1 MQTKKQ
7 EVLINDNDEPPPTS
21 KPQQLNL
28 NLIPTCNESS
38 CVESSHSL
46 PIQAE
51 FTKWY
56 DWKWQMRNRIRK
68 LDDLRKLFPSIKQ
81 IDGLEEASARFPM
94 AITPYYASL
103 IRKLDDTDPVF
114 RMVIPQLDELVDPS
128 FLREDPL
135 EEDSDSPIHGLVH
148 RYRDR
153 ALVTVTTMCA
163 SYCRHCTRKRVA
175 GQRETSLPLR
185 NLKHICE
192 YLASHPEIKD
202 IILSGGDP
210 LTLST
215 EYLKQIL
222 TAVRSVKSVEIV
234 RIGSR
239 TPVTLPMRITDE
251 LVNMLKQ
258 FHPLY
263 LNTHFNHPV
272 ELTPQA
278 FEACTKLVDAGIPVG
293 NQTVLLRG
301 VNDKPQTLETL
312 FRGLL
317 RMRVRPYYLF
327 QCDLVRGV
335 EHFRTPISRGIEIME
350 YLRGRLSGL
359 AIPTFVVDTPHGG
372 GKVPVTPNYIISTS
386 PTHTVLRNYEGMLV
400 SYPEPRHQNDKTKS
414 HKSNKKEEGSTVWEL
429 SIGSASCITPKCCE
443 RLERRK
449 RI

>member
-1 MQTKKQ
+1 MHTKKE
-7 EVLINDNDEPPPTS
+7 EVLTKDNDEPPPLGNT
-21 KPQQLNL
+21 QQLNL
-28 NLIPTCNESS
+28 NLNLIYNEPPQTEPSPP
-38 CVESSHSL
+38 L
-46 PIQAE
+46 PVQAE
-51 FTKWY
+51 LSKWY
-56 DWKWQMRNRIRK
+56 DWKWQLRNRIRT
-68 LDDLRKLFPSIKQ
+68 LDELKKLFPSIKEV
-81 IDGLEEASARFPM
+81 DGLKEASARFPM

-114 RMVIPQLDELVDPS
+114 RMIIPQLDELVDPP

-135 EEDSDSPIHGLVH
+135 EEDIDSPLPGLVH

-153 ALVTVTTMCA
+153 ALIITTTMCA
-163 SYCRHCTRKRVA
+163 SYCRYCTRKRVA
-175 GQRETSLPLR
+175 GQRETTLSSR

-192 YLASHPEIKD
+192 YLSSHPEVKD
-202 IILSGGDP
+202 VILSGGDP

-215 EYLKQIL
+215 EHLRQIL
-222 TAVRSVKSVEIV
+222 AAVRSVKSVEIV

-239 TPVTLPMRITDE
+239 VPVTLPMRITDE
-251 LVNMLKQ
+251 LVDMLAQ

-272 ELTPQA
+272 EITPQS
-278 FEACTKLVDAGIPVG
+278 FEACTKLANAGIPLG
-293 NQTVLLRG
+293 NQSVLLRG
-301 VNDKPQTLETL
+301 VNDDPQILEAL

-372 GKVPVTPNYIISTS
+372 GKVPVMPNYIVSTS

-400 SYPEPRHQNDKTKS
+400 SYPEPLHQTTKTKS
-414 HKSNKKEEGSTVWEL
+414 RKADKKEGSSVWEL
-429 SIGSASCITPKCCE
+429 SCGCASCITPNNCE